1 MASAVDAKVELLA
14 PLFAAGDY
22 QQALTELSELRDVVD
37 TFFDNVM
44 VMADDEALKINRL
57 TLLNTLRNQFLNV
70 ADISVL
76 QK

>member
-1 MASAVDAKVELLA
+1 
-14 PLFAAGDY
+14 
-22 QQALTELSELRDVVD
+22 
-37 TFFDNVM
+37 M

-70 ADISVL
+70 ADISLL